1 MSNKNLS
8 IIFTGQGSQFPEMGV
23 DLAKKYSWVKERY
36 QQSSDILGYDVLK
49 KQEDPDLLNLTE
61 YSQPSI
67 FIYTSII
74 IDFVR
79 DKIKSSGS
87 NITLAGHSLGEYA
100 ALYFA
105 NSLNFDEMLK
115 VVKFRGE
122 AMSIVS
128 DPSKYIMYA
137 ILKKEDQPIDKSIFG
152 NGAYLANLNS
162 EKQIVICGLK
172 NELENFKEKHA
183 LGKYIPLNVSAPF
196 HSELMIES
204 SNLFES
210 KIDDI
215 VFNNIEID
223 VISNHMLINYK
234 NISKI
239 EYSNQLKS
247 QIHSPV
253 MWSDTIQKII
263 SMNVETFIEIG
274 PKKTLLNFIPRNFT
288 GDKIAITNNDEVE
301 NYVRK

>member
-8 IIFTGQGSQFPEMGV
+8 ILFTGQGSQFPEMGV
-23 DLAKKYSWVKERY
+23 DLVNKYSWVKERY

-49 KQEDPDLLNLTE
+49 RQEDPDLLNLTE

-67 FIYTSII
+67 FIYTSIL

-79 DKIKSSGS
+79 EKIKSSGS

-105 NSLNFDEMLK
+105 NSLNFNDLLK

-128 DPSKYIMYA
+128 DPSKYMMYA
-137 ILKKEDQPIDKSIFG
+137 ILKKEDQTIDKSIFG
-152 NGAYLANLNS
+152 NGVYLANLNS
-162 EKQIVICGLK
+162 EKQIVIYGIK
-172 NELENFKEKHA
+172 NELKNFKEKHV

-210 KIDDI
+210 KIGDI
-215 VFNNIEID
+215 VFNDVELD

-239 EYSNQLKS
+239 EYSNQLKA

-274 PKKTLLNFIPRNFT
+274 PKKTLLNFIPRNFA
-288 GDKIAITNNDEVE
+288 GDKIAITNNEEVE
-301 NYVRK
+301 NYV

>member
-8 IIFTGQGSQFPEMGV
+8 ILFTGQGSQFPEMGV
-23 DLAKKYSWVKERY
+23 DLANKYSWIKERY
-36 QQSSDILGYDVLK
+36 KQSSDILGYDVLK

-67 FIYTSII
+67 FIYTSIL

-79 DKIKSSGS
+79 DKINTSAS

-105 NSLNFDEMLK
+105 NSLNFEDMLK
-115 VVKFRGE
+115 VVKYRGE

-128 DPSKYIMYA
+128 DPAKYMMYA
-137 ILKKEDQPIDKSIFG
+137 ILKKEDQIIDKSIFG
-152 NGAYLANLNS
+152 NGVYLANLNS

-210 KIDDI
+210 KISDI
-215 VFNNIEID
+215 VFNDVKAD

-234 NISKI
+234 NISKT
-239 EYSNQLKS
+239 EYSNQLKA

-263 SMNVETFIEIG
+263 STNVENFIEIG
-274 PKKTLLNFIPRNFT
+274 PKKTLLNFIPRNFA
-288 GDKIAITNNDEVE
+288 GEKIAITNNEEVE
-301 NYVRK
+301 NYV

>member
-8 IIFTGQGSQFPEMGV
+8 ILFTGQGSQFPEMGV
-23 DLAKKYSWVKERY
+23 DLASKYNWVKERY

-67 FIYTSII
+67 FIYTSIL

-105 NSLNFDEMLK
+105 NSLNFNDLLK

-128 DPSKYIMYA
+128 DPSKYMMYA
-137 ILKKEDQPIDKSIFG
+137 ILKKEDQIIDKSIFG
-152 NGAYLANLNS
+152 NGVYLANLNS

-210 KIDDI
+210 KIGDI
-215 VFNNIEID
+215 VFNEVEID

-239 EYSNQLKS
+239 EYSNQLKA

-274 PKKTLLNFIPRNFT
+274 PKKTLLNFIPRNFV
-288 GDKIAITNNDEVE
+288 GDKIAITNNEEVK
-301 NYVRK
+301 NYV

>member
-8 IIFTGQGSQFPEMGV
+8 ILFTGQGSQFPEMGT
-23 DLAKKYSWVKERY
+23 DFANKYSWVKERY

-61 YSQPSI
+61 FSQPSI
-67 FIYTSII
+67 FIYTSIL

-79 DKIKSSGS
+79 DKINNPAS

-105 NSLNFDEMLK
+105 NSLNFDDMLK
-115 VVKFRGE
+115 LVKFRGE

-128 DPSKYIMYA
+128 DPAKYMMYA
-137 ILKKEDQPIDKSIFG
+137 ILKKEEQIIDNSIFG
-152 NGAYLANLNS
+152 NGVYLANLNS

-204 SNLFES
+204 SNIFES
-210 KIDDI
+210 KISDI
-215 VFNNIEID
+215 VFNEVDMN
-223 VISNHMLINYK
+223 VISNHKLINYK
-234 NISKI
+234 NILKT
-239 EYSNQLKS
+239 EYSNQLKV

-263 SMNVETFIEIG
+263 SKNVDTFIEIG
-274 PKKTLLNFIPRNFT
+274 PKKTLLNFIPRNFA
-288 GDKIAITNNDEVE
+288 GDKIAITNNEEVE

>member
-8 IIFTGQGSQFPEMGV
+8 ILFTGQGSQFPEMGV
-23 DLAKKYSWVKERY
+23 DLANKYSWVKERY

-67 FIYTSII
+67 FIYTSIL

-79 DKIKSSGS
+79 DKINTSAS
-87 NITLAGHSLGEYA
+87 NVTLAGHSLGEYA

-105 NSLNFDEMLK
+105 NSLNFEDMLK

-128 DPSKYIMYA
+128 DPAKYMMYA
-137 ILKKEDQPIDKSIFG
+137 ILKKEDQIIDKSIFG
-152 NGAYLANLNS
+152 NGVYLANLNS

-210 KIDDI
+210 KIGDI
-215 VFNNIEID
+215 VFNEVEID

-234 NISKI
+234 NISKT
-239 EYSNQLKS
+239 EYSNQLKA

-253 MWSDTIQKII
+253 MWSDTVQKII
-263 SMNVETFIEIG
+263 SMNVENFIEIG
-274 PKKTLLNFIPRNFT
+274 PKKTLLNFIPRNFA
-288 GDKIAITNNDEVE
+288 GDKIAITNNEEVE
-301 NYVRK
+301 NYV

>member
-8 IIFTGQGSQFPEMGV
+8 ILFTGQGSQFPEMGI
-23 DLAKKYSWVKERY
+23 DLAGKYSWVKERY

-49 KQEDPDLLNLTE
+49 KQEDPNLLNLTE

-67 FIYTSII
+67 FIYTSIL

-79 DKIKSSGS
+79 DKIRSSKS

-105 NSLNFDEMLK
+105 NSLNFDDMLK

-128 DPSKYIMYA
+128 DPAKYMMYA
-137 ILKKEDQPIDKSIFG
+137 ILKKEEQFIDKSIFG
-152 NGAYLANLNS
+152 NGVYLANLNS

-172 NELENFKEKHA
+172 DKLENFIEKHA
-183 LGKYIPLNVSAPF
+183 IGKYIPLNVSAPF

-210 KIDDI
+210 KIGDI
-215 VFNNIEID
+215 VFNDVELE

-234 NISKI
+234 NISSI
-239 EYSNQLKS
+239 EYSNQLKA

-263 SMNVETFIEIG
+263 SMNAETFIEIG
-274 PKKTLLNFIPRNFT
+274 PKKTLLNFIPRNFA
-288 GDKIAITNNDEVE
+288 GDKIAITNNEEVE
-301 NYVRK
+301 NYV

>member
-8 IIFTGQGSQFPEMGV
+8 IIFTGQGSQFPEMGIE
-23 DLAKKYSWVKERY
+23 LASKYSWVRERY
-36 QQSSDILGYDVLK
+36 QQSSDILGYDVFK
-49 KQEDPDLLNLTE
+49 KQENPDLLNLTE

-67 FIYTSII
+67 FIYTSIL

-79 DKIKSSGS
+79 DKIKTAGS
-87 NITLAGHSLGEYA
+87 KITLAGHSLGEYS
-100 ALYFA
+100 ALYYA
-105 NSLNFDEMLK
+105 NSLNFEDMLK

-128 DPSKYIMYA
+128 DPAKYMMYA
-137 ILKKEDQPIDKSIFG
+137 ILKKEDQIIDNSIFG
-152 NGAYLANLNS
+152 NGVYLANLNS
-162 EKQIVICGLK
+162 DKQVVICGLK
-172 NELENFKEKHA
+172 DELESFKEKNA

-204 SNLFES
+204 SNLFKN
-210 KIDDI
+210 KISDI
-215 VFNNIEID
+215 LFNDVETD

-234 NISKI
+234 NISKS
-239 EYSNQLKS
+239 EYSNQLKV

-263 SMNVETFIEIG
+263 SMNVDNFIEIG

-288 GDKIAITNNDEVE
+288 GEKITITNNEEIE
-301 NYVRK
+301 NYV

>member
-8 IIFTGQGSQFPEMGV
+8 ILFTGQGSQFPEMGV
-23 DLAKKYSWVKERY
+23 DLASKFSWVKERY

-49 KQEDPDLLNLTE
+49 KQENPDLLNLTE

-67 FIYTSII
+67 FIYTSIL

-79 DKIKSSGS
+79 DKIKTSGS

-105 NSLNFDEMLK
+105 NSLIFEDMLK

-128 DPSKYIMYA
+128 DPAKYMMYA
-137 ILKKEDQPIDKSIFG
+137 ILKKEDQIIDNSIFG
-152 NGAYLANLNS
+152 NGVYLANLNS

-204 SNLFES
+204 SNLFKN
-210 KIDDI
+210 KISDI
-215 VFNNIEID
+215 VFNDVEID

-234 NISKI
+234 NISKT
-239 EYSNQLKS
+239 EYSNQLKV

-263 SMNVETFIEIG
+263 SMNVDNFIEIG
-274 PKKTLLNFIPRNFT
+274 PKKTLLNFIPRNFA
-288 GDKIAITNNDEVE
+288 GEKIAITNNEEVE
-301 NYVRK
+301 NYV

>member
-8 IIFTGQGSQFPEMGV
+8 ILFTGQGSQFPEMGV
-23 DLAKKYSWVKERY
+23 DLANKYSWVKERY

-67 FIYTSII
+67 FIYTSIL

-79 DKIKSSGS
+79 DKINTSAS

-105 NSLNFDEMLK
+105 KSLNFEDMLK

-128 DPSKYIMYA
+128 DPAKYMMYA
-137 ILKKEDQPIDKSIFG
+137 ILKKEDQTINKSIFG
-152 NGAYLANLNS
+152 NGVYLANLNS

-172 NELENFKEKHA
+172 NELENFKEKHV

-210 KIDDI
+210 KIRDI
-215 VFNNIEID
+215 VFNDVKID

-234 NISKI
+234 SISKT
-239 EYSNQLKS
+239 EYSNQLKA

-253 MWSDTIQKII
+253 MWSDTIKKII
-263 SMNVETFIEIG
+263 SMNVDNFIEIG
-274 PKKTLLNFIPRNFT
+274 PKKTLLNFIPRNFA
-288 GDKIAITNNDEVE
+288 GEKIAITNNEEVE
-301 NYVRK
+301 NYV

>member
-8 IIFTGQGSQFPEMGV
+8 ILFTGQGSQFPEMGV
-23 DLAKKYSWVKERY
+23 DLASKYNWVKERY

-67 FIYTSII
+67 FIYTSIL

-79 DKIKSSGS
+79 DKIKSLGS

-105 NSLNFDEMLK
+105 NSLNFDDMLK

-128 DPSKYIMYA
+128 DPAKYMMYA
-137 ILKKEDQPIDKSIFG
+137 ILKKEDQIIDKSIFG
-152 NGAYLANLNS
+152 NGVYLANLNS

-172 NELENFKEKHA
+172 NELENFKEKQA

-210 KIDDI
+210 KIGDV
-215 VFNNIEID
+215 VFNDVELD

-239 EYSNQLKS
+239 EYSNQLKA

-274 PKKTLLNFIPRNFT
+274 PKKTLLNFIPRNFA
-288 GDKIAITNNDEVE
+288 GEKIAITNYEEVE
-301 NYVRK
+301 NYV

>member
-8 IIFTGQGSQFPEMGV
+8 ILFTGQGSQFPEMGI
-23 DLAKKYSWVKERY
+23 DLASKYSWVKERY

-67 FIYTSII
+67 FIYTSILV
-74 IDFVR
+74 DFVR
-79 DKIKSSGS
+79 DKINASAS

-105 NSLNFDEMLK
+105 NSLNFDDMLK

-128 DPSKYIMYA
+128 DPAKYMMYA
-137 ILKKEDQPIDKSIFG
+137 ILKKENQIIDKSIFG
-152 NGAYLANLNS
+152 NGVYLANLNS

-172 NELENFKEKHA
+172 NELNNFKEKHA

-210 KIDDI
+210 KISDI
-215 VFNNIEID
+215 VFNDVEID

-234 NISKI
+234 NISKT
-239 EYSNQLKS
+239 EYSNQLKA

-263 SMNVETFIEIG
+263 STNVENFIEIG
-274 PKKTLLNFIPRNFT
+274 PKKTLLNFIPRNFA
-288 GDKIAITNNDEVE
+288 GDKISITNNEEFE
-301 NYVRK
+301 NYV

>member
-8 IIFTGQGSQFPEMGV
+8 VLFTGQGSQFPEMGV
-23 DLAKKYSWVKERY
+23 DLASKYNWIKERY

-67 FIYTSII
+67 FIYTSIL

-79 DKIKSSGS
+79 DKINSSAS
-87 NITLAGHSLGEYA
+87 NVILAGHSLGEYA
-100 ALYFA
+100 ALYYA
-105 NSLNFDEMLK
+105 NSLNFEDMLK

-128 DPSKYIMYA
+128 DPVKYMMYA
-137 ILKKEDQPIDKSIFG
+137 ILKKEDQIIDKSIFG
-152 NGAYLANLNS
+152 NGVYLANLNS

-210 KIDDI
+210 KISDI
-215 VFNNIEID
+215 VFNDVEID

-234 NISKI
+234 NISKT
-239 EYSNQLKS
+239 EYSNQLKA

-263 SMNVETFIEIG
+263 SMNVENFIEIG
-274 PKKTLLNFIPRNFT
+274 PKKTLLNFIPRNFA
-288 GDKIAITNNDEVE
+288 GEKIAITNNEEFE
-301 NYVRK
+301 NYV

>member
-8 IIFTGQGSQFPEMGV
+8 ILFTGQGSQFPEMGIG
-23 DLAKKYSWVKERY
+23 LADKFTWVKERY
-36 QQSSDILGYDVLK
+36 RLSSDILGYDVLK
-49 KQEDPDLLNLTE
+49 KQENPDLLNLTE
-61 YSQPSI
+61 YSQPAI
-67 FIYTSII
+67 FIYTSIL

-79 DKIKSSGS
+79 DKIKTSGS

-105 NSLNFDEMLK
+105 NSLNFEDMLK

-128 DPSKYIMYA
+128 DPAKYMMYA
-137 ILKKEDQPIDKSIFG
+137 ILKKEEQIIDKSIFG
-152 NGAYLANLNS
+152 NGVYLANLNS
-162 EKQIVICGLK
+162 DKQIVICGLRK
-172 NELENFKEKHA
+172 EIEDFKEKHT

-210 KIDDI
+210 KISEI
-215 VFNNIEID
+215 LFNDVEID

-234 NISKI
+234 NVPKT
-239 EYSNQLKS
+239 EYSNQLKA

-263 SMNVETFIEIG
+263 SMNVDNFIEIG
-274 PKKTLLNFIPRNFT
+274 PKKTLLNFIPKNFA
-288 GDKIAITNNDEVE
+288 GDKIAITNNEEIE
-301 NYVRK
+301 NYV

>member
-8 IIFTGQGSQFPEMGV
+8 ILFTGQGSQFPEMGV
-23 DLAKKYSWVKERY
+23 DLANKYSWVKERY

-67 FIYTSII
+67 FIYTSIL

-79 DKIKSSGS
+79 DKINTSAS

-105 NSLNFDEMLK
+105 NSLNFEDMLK

-128 DPSKYIMYA
+128 DPAKYMMYA
-137 ILKKEDQPIDKSIFG
+137 ILKKEDQIIDKSIFG
-152 NGAYLANLNS
+152 NGVYLANLNS

-210 KIDDI
+210 KIGDM
-215 VFNNIEID
+215 VFNEVDID

-239 EYSNQLKS
+239 EYSNQLKA

-274 PKKTLLNFIPRNFT
+274 PKKTLLNFIPRNFV
-288 GDKIAITNNDEVE
+288 GDKIAITNNEEVK
-301 NYVRK
+301 NYV

>member
-8 IIFTGQGSQFPEMGV
+8 ILFTGQGSQFPEMGV
-23 DLAKKYSWVKERY
+23 DLASKYNWVKERY

-67 FIYTSII
+67 FIYTSIL

-105 NSLNFDEMLK
+105 NSLNFDDMLK

-128 DPSKYIMYA
+128 DPSKYMMYA
-137 ILKKEDQPIDKSIFG
+137 ILKKEDQTIDKSIFG
-152 NGAYLANLNS
+152 NGVYLANLNS

-210 KIDDI
+210 KIGDI
-215 VFNNIEID
+215 VFNDVELD

-239 EYSNQLKS
+239 EYSNQLKA

-274 PKKTLLNFIPRNFT
+274 PKKTLLNFIPRNFA
-288 GDKIAITNNDEVE
+288 GEKIAITNNEEVE
-301 NYVRK
+301 NYV

>member
-8 IIFTGQGSQFPEMGV
+8 ILFTGQGSQFPEMGV
-23 DLAKKYSWVKERY
+23 DLANKYSWVKERY

>member
-8 IIFTGQGSQFPEMGV
+8 ILFTGQGSQFPEMGV
-23 DLAKKYSWVKERY
+23 DLANKYSWVKERY

-67 FIYTSII
+67 FIYTSIL

-79 DKIKSSGS
+79 DKINASAS

-105 NSLNFDEMLK
+105 NSLNFEDMLK

-128 DPSKYIMYA
+128 DPAKYMMYA
-137 ILKKEDQPIDKSIFG
+137 ILKKEDQTIDKSIFG
-152 NGAYLANLNS
+152 NGVYLANLNS

-210 KIDDI
+210 KIGDI
-215 VFNNIEID
+215 AFNDVELD

-234 NISKI
+234 SISKT
-239 EYSNQLKS
+239 EYSNQLKA

-263 SMNVETFIEIG
+263 SSNVENFIEIG
-274 PKKTLLNFIPRNFT
+274 PKKTLLNFLPRNFT
-288 GDKIAITNNDEVE
+288 GEKIAITSNEEVE
-301 NYVRK
+301 NYV

>member
-8 IIFTGQGSQFPEMGV
+8 ILFTGQGSQFPEMGV
-23 DLAKKYSWVKERY
+23 EFASQFSWVKERY
-36 QQSSDILGYDVLK
+36 QLSSDILGYDVLK
-49 KQEDPDLLNLTE
+49 KQEDRELLNLTE

-67 FIYTSII
+67 FIYTSIL
-74 IDFVR
+74 IDFVK
-79 DKIKSSGS
+79 DKIKTLGS

-105 NSLNFDEMLK
+105 NSLTFEDMLR

-128 DPSKYIMYA
+128 DPSKYMMYA
-137 ILKKEDQPIDKSIFG
+137 ILKKEDQTIDKSIFG
-152 NGAYLANLNS
+152 NGVYLANLNS

-172 NELENFKEKHA
+172 NELDNFRQKHA

-204 SNLFES
+204 SNLFKS
-210 KIDDI
+210 KISDI
-215 VFNNIEID
+215 IFNEVEVD
-223 VISNHMLINYK
+223 VISNHLLVNYK
-234 NISKI
+234 NISKT
-239 EYSNQLKS
+239 EYSNQLKA

-253 MWSDTIQKII
+253 MWSDTVQKII
-263 SMNVETFIEIG
+263 SMNVENFIEIG
-274 PKKTLLNFIPRNFT
+274 PKKTLLNFIPRNFA
-288 GDKIAITNNDEVE
+288 GDKIAITNNEEVE
-301 NYVRK
+301 NYV

>member
-8 IIFTGQGSQFPEMGV
+8 ILFTGQGSQFPEMGV
-23 DLAKKYSWVKERY
+23 DLASKYNWVKERY

-67 FIYTSII
+67 FIYTSIL

-105 NSLNFDEMLK
+105 NSLNFNDLLK

-128 DPSKYIMYA
+128 DPSKYMMYA
-137 ILKKEDQPIDKSIFG
+137 ILKKEDQTIDKSIFG
-152 NGAYLANLNS
+152 NGVYLANLNS

-210 KIDDI
+210 KVGDI
-215 VFNNIEID
+215 AFNDVELD

-239 EYSNQLKS
+239 EYSNQLKA

-253 MWSDTIQKII
+253 MWSDTIQKLI

-274 PKKTLLNFIPRNFT
+274 PKKTLLSFIPRNFA
-288 GDKIAITNNDEVE
+288 GEKIAITNNEEVE
-301 NYVRK
+301 NYV

>member
-8 IIFTGQGSQFPEMGV
+8 ILFTGQGSQFPEMGI
-23 DLAKKYSWVKERY
+23 DLASKYSWVKERY

-49 KQEDPDLLNLTE
+49 KQEDSNLLNLTE
-61 YSQPSI
+61 FSQPSI
-67 FIYTSII
+67 FIYTSIL

-79 DKIKSSGS
+79 DKIRSSES

-105 NSLNFDEMLK
+105 NSLNFGEMLK

-128 DPSKYIMYA
+128 DPAKYMMYA
-137 ILKKEDQPIDKSIFG
+137 ILKKEEQVIDKSIFG
-152 NGAYLANLNS
+152 NGVYLANLNS

-172 NELENFKEKHA
+172 DELENFKEKHA
-183 LGKYIPLNVSAPF
+183 IGKYIPLNVSAPF
-196 HSELMIES
+196 HSKLMIES

-210 KIDDI
+210 KISDI
-215 VFNNIEID
+215 VFNDVEID

-234 NISKI
+234 NISKT
-239 EYSNQLKS
+239 EYSNQLKA

-253 MWSDTIQKII
+253 MWSDTVHKII
-263 SMNVETFIEIG
+263 SMNVENFIEIG
-274 PKKTLLNFIPRNFT
+274 PKKTLLNFIPRNFP
-288 GDKIAITNNDEVE
+288 GEKIAITNNDEVE
-301 NYVRK
+301 NYV